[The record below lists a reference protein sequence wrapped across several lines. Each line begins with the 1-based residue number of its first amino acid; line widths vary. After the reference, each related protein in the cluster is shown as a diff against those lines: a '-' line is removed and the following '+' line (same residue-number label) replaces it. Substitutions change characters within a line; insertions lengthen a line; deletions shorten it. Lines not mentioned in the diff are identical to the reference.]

1 MSLVDK
7 IIGIESGGN
16 PNARNSRSSA
26 AGAGQFIDST
36 WLSML
41 AKHRP
46 DLQGSKEQL
55 LAMKMNPQLSKEMTE
70 RYASENGSI
79 LAKSGLP
86 VTAGS
91 TYLAHFAGPQGA
103 VSLLSANPNTPAAAI
118 MGEKAVQANPFLRG
132 KTAGDVVS
140 WAEKLMGGKAATPAA
155 PAVAP
160 ASQPVQPDQPQ
171 QPPQQAAEQP
181 QAPQARPM
189 PTYTDAPIQ
198 AAQFQPLAS
207 QQMPSLMSAM
217 QPMKP
222 IDINGLI
229 AALQSQSFS

>member
-26 AGAGQFIDST
+26 AGPSQFIDST
-36 WLSML
+36 WLNML
-41 AKHRP
+41 AKNRP
-46 DLQGSKEQL
+46 DIQGSRDQL
-55 LAMKMNPQLSKEMTE
+55 LALKTDPQLSRQMTE
-70 RYASENGSI
+70 AYASENGSI

-118 MGEKAVQANPFLRG
+118 MGEKAVAANPFLRG

-140 WAEKLMGGKAATPAA
+140 WADKLMGGKGAAPAA
-155 PAVAP
+155 PVAP
-160 ASQPVQPDQPQ
+160 QPMPEAPQ
-171 QPPQQAAEQP
+171 QQPAQQPAQ
-181 QAPQARPM
+181 QAPQARQL

-198 AAQFQPLAS
+198 AAQFQPLNTP
-207 QQMPSLMSAM
+207 QMPSLMAAM
-217 QPMKP
+217 QPLQTN
-222 IDINGLI
+222 DINGLL
-229 AALQSQSFS
+229 AALQKQTAFG